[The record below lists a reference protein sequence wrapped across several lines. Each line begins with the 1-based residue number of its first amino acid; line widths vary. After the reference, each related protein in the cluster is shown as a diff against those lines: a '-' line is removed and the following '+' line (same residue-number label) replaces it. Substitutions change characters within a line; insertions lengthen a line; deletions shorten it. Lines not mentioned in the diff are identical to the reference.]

1 MLFAFSPQSMDQKAS
16 SILTVGERNGIHSLV
31 YRPKIYCVKD
41 LFMFGKFKKTRH
53 LNIRCL
59 SDLIFFRKFSIH
71 IVWDILPSY
80 TFDRHQL
87 VAIRKITLVK
97 ESI

>member
-1 MLFAFSPQSMDQKAS
+1 M
-16 SILTVGERNGIHSLV
+16 V
-31 YRPKIYCVKD
+31 YRPKIYWVKA

-59 SDLIFFRKFSIH
+59 SDLIIFRKFSIY
-71 IVWDILPSY
+71 IVCYIFPLY
-80 TFDRHQL
+80 TFDRYQL

-97 ESI
+97 GVDLMTLSQGF